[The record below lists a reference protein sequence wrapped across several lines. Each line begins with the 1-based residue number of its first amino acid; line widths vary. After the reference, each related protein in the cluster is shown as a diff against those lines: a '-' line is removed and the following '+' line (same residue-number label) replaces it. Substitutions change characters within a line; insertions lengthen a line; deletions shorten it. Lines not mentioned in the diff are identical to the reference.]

1 MKTPQ
6 GKELKHS
13 GHHFAESYSVQNTLH
28 EIQRAANITVDKGYL
43 FNVPEEIKGDLQ
55 EAGLH
60 VYKQKK
66 SSVMNL
72 SLSKRVNLLEQELN
86 ALKSQAR
93 MPVNMIGAG
102 LLHDD
107 FV

>member
-1 MKTPQ
+1 
-6 GKELKHS
+6 
-13 GHHFAESYSVQNTLH
+13 
-28 EIQRAANITVDKGYL
+28 
-43 FNVPEEIKGDLQ
+43 
-55 EAGLH
+55 
-60 VYKQKK
+60 
-66 SSVMNL
+66 MNL